1 MALTFVSTLAAYV
14 LNAPATPNPVSSVR
28 RSANLALSAYVLHKP
43 ARPLSN
49 LAMGLSN
56 IEDCMLLSIFFNDGT
71 TVEEVEALVHSYPF
85 EGLRG
90 FASVDKDA
98 PDGTRLTFAE
108 DGGARFV
115 AVPDDNDAT
124 LISCLDI
131 WRVAEGMGDIAPV
144 IREKQLCRKM
154 VDHIIQNDGGRLY
167 KRHYKRPFGSGEG
180 MGSWN
185 PGKE

>member
-14 LNAPATPNPVSSVR
+14 LHAPATLHPVSSAR
-28 RSANLALSAYVLHKP
+28 RSTNA
-43 ARPLSN
+43 
-49 LAMGLSN
+49 AMGLSN

-71 TVEEVEALVHSYPF
+71 TVAEVEALVHSYPF

-115 AVPDDNDAT
+115 AVPDETDAA

>member
-1 MALTFVSTLAAYV
+1 
-14 LNAPATPNPVSSVR
+14 
-28 RSANLALSAYVLHKP
+28 
-43 ARPLSN
+43 
-49 LAMGLSN
+49 
-56 IEDCMLLSIFFNDGT
+56 MLLSIFFNDGT
-71 TVEEVEALVHSYPF
+71 TVAEVEALVHSYPF
-85 EGLRG
+85 ESLRG

-115 AVPDDNDAT
+115 AVPDDNDAA

-180 MGSWN
+180 MAVINEFKCVALKLLRRVERFIADDKTQPFQPLVHAARRTFGRYFLLVFEI
-185 PGKE
+185 PIQIRC